1 MTEETMRKVENI
13 VRNVKGIVDV
23 KVARSEIEQLEEVMY
38 TDTDRY
44 GTIQVHIDRTPETH
58 TPSKASNPQVE
69 YGIVD
74 LKTSYPSKN
83 KQHTEATER
92 QGLEEISHVEVVPFK
107 VIADGFRTRSKAM
120 AVADRMNPEGA
131 NKRYHAVATS
141 DTRGI

>member
-92 QGLEEISHVEVVPFK
+92 RGLEEISHVEVVPFK
-107 VIADGFRTRSKAM
+107 VVRDGFSTLSKARTI
-120 AVADRMNPEGA
+120 ADRMNRERA
-131 NKRYHAVATS
+131 TKRYHAVATG

>member
-1 MTEETMRKVENI
+1 MTEETMQKAERI
-13 VRNVKGIVDV
+13 VRSIERVEDV
-23 KVARSEIEQLEEVMY
+23 EKARSEIEQLEEVVY
-38 TDTDRY
+38 TDTDGY
-44 GTIQVHIDRTPETH
+44 GNIQVHVDRTPNTPK
-58 TPSKASNPQVE
+58 PSKASTPQVE